1 MPGDT
6 ILPQLEQ
13 SLPSD
18 RKGMQM
24 SEALLVD
31 SDLEFK
37 SWGGK
42 KMACF
47 GLHPALGK
55 KKGKF
60 IEGFCALAANKELT

>member
-37 SWGGK
+37 SWGEK
-42 KMACF
+42 KW
-47 GLHPALGK
+47 HALGYIQPWE
-55 KKGKF
+55 KKGQIHLRLLCF
-60 IEGFCALAANKELT
+60 SS

>member
-55 KKGKF
+55 KR
-60 IEGFCALAANKELT
+60 ANSLKAFVL